1 MTSHLNPLVKR
12 QLRLNQE
19 TLDHWSLYLPHRENI
34 HRLLA
39 QTLQSVSARLCVLGA
54 GNCNDLDLTDLTSR
68 FAQVHLVDLDQQ
80 GLVKGVERQILPD
93 PERLILH
100 GGFDITGILKTLA
113 NWQRNR
119 PKQES
124 IDYCVREA
132 MAFVGLP
139 FLGRFEV
146 TISTCLL
153 TQIIDSVVSI
163 TGSNSIPFKL
173 IQALRLRHLRLLAEL
188 LLPGGVGILVTDF
201 ALTHGHTTKSRKGSP
216 QDGNDPLCQGSHFL
230 GVSPKELYKMV
241 KNDIALQSVLH
252 QAQIT
257 PPWFWQQNYRRSLL
271 VTAIQFRRRNEQPRL
286 LEL

>member
-1 MTSHLNPLVKR
+1 MTSYLNPLVKK
-12 QLRLNQE
+12 QIQLNQA
-19 TLDHWSLYLPHRENI
+19 TLDHWSIYLSHREKI
-34 HRLLA
+34 QHLLIE
-39 QTLQSVSARLCVLGA
+39 TLQPVSARLCVLGA

-68 FAQVHLVDLDQQ
+68 FAQVHLVDIDQQ
-80 GLVKGVERQILPD
+80 CLVNSIERQAPPY
-93 PERLILH
+93 PEKLILH
-100 GGFDITGILKTLA
+100 GGFDVTGILKTLG
-113 NWQRNR
+113 NWQRNQ

-286 LEL
+286 LGL

>member
-1 MTSHLNPLVKR
+1 MTSYLNPLVKR

-39 QTLQSVSARLCVLGA
+39 QTLQPVSARLCVLGA
-54 GNCNDLDLTDLTSR
+54 GNCNDLNLASLTSR

-163 TGSNSIPFKL
+163 TGSSSIPFKL

-201 ALTHGHTTKSRKGSP
+201 ALTHSHTTKSRKGSP
-216 QDGNDPLCQGSHFL
+216 QDGNNPLYQGSHFL
-230 GVSPKELYKMV
+230 GVSPEELCKMV
-241 KNDIALQSVLH
+241 KNDIVLQSVLH
-252 QAQIT
+252 QARTT
-257 PPWFWQQNYRRSLL
+257 PPWVWQQNYRRTLL
-271 VTAIQFRRRNEQPRL
+271 VTAIQFQRRNEQPRL